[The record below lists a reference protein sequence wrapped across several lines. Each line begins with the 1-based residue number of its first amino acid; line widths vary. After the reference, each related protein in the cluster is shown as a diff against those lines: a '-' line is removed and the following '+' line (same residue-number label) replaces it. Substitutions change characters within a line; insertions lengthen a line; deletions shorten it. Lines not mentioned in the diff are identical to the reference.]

1 MKQMSQNSALHYY
14 IASIC
19 SRYNARSDWLIL
31 GNYFP
36 VMPTGRTGLN
46 TKAKRPYNKQL
57 INLKSSV
64 FMRKSQISTSP
75 Y

>member
-19 SRYNARSDWLIL
+19 NRYNARSDWLIL

-36 VMPTGRTGLN
+36 VMPTSHSQAST
-46 TKAKRPYNKQL
+46 PKQKGPT
-57 INLKSSV
+57 ISNLLTSKVQSLCGNFKSG
-64 FMRKSQISTSP
+64 